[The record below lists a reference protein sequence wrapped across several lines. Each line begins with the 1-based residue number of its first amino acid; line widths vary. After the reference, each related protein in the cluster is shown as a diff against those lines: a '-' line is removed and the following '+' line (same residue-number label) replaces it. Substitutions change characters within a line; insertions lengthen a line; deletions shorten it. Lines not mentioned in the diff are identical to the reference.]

1 MLRAALGLA
10 GLLYMAACDQWHLS
24 INRDGLVFIS
34 VIGDHAGSRERFRVR
49 TRDAGGTI
57 RILEVPASGEL
68 TLTPVADG
76 ELQVAL
82 LVPEGCRVSGPN
94 LQTLT
99 VFAGRESRVA
109 FDVHCA

>member
-1 MLRAALGLA
+1 
-10 GLLYMAACDQWHLS
+10 
-24 INRDGLVFIS
+24 
-34 VIGDHAGSRERFRVR
+34 
-49 TRDAGGTI
+49 
-57 RILEVPASGEL
+57 
-68 TLTPVADG
+68 VADG